1 MAVNFDR
8 IKNIDVNSL
17 NRAAPIAL
25 FFLIAYF
32 CWKLASFFWILV
44 APPQAMQLERVELGS
59 QQAQVAN
66 IHSVS
71 LFQEQVQNQSTVN
84 ITDLTLQGV
93 MISNPSHFSS
103 AVIKLK
109 DLSDRFRVG
118 ETLGDTGYELSEVYW
133 DHVIL
138 RQPSG
143 ATQTLNFKGLENG
156 LNQPYPSQNQAP
168 NNNASANSSS
178 GNNTP
183 EPEQP
188 SSPQQEIGRAI
199 QQMNE
204 NRDQYM
210 QNMGLSSSD
219 NGYEVSAR
227 TPAILRNR
235 LGLRPGDRILSLNG
249 KAMGNG
255 QSETQVLEQARRDG
269 QVKLEIKRGDQ
280 VMTIQQ
286 DLK

>member
-1 MAVNFDR
+1 MAMDLDKFKQLDFNHINR
-8 IKNIDVNSL
+8 I
-17 NRAAPIAL
+17 AP
-25 FFLIAYF
+25 LILLTLILYF
-32 CWKLASFFWILV
+32 CWKLAALFWLLV
-44 APPQAMQLERVELGS
+44 APIQTMQVERVELGS
-59 QQAQVAN
+59 QQNSVAN
-66 IHSVS
+66 ISSFS
-71 LFQEQVQNQSTVN
+71 LFQEQTQQQGSSSPS
-84 ITDLTLQGV
+84 DMLLQGV
-93 MISNPSHFSS
+93 MIASPSQFSS

-118 ETLGDTGYELSEVYW
+118 EAIGDSGYTLSEVYW
-133 DHVIL
+133 DKVVL
-138 RQPSG
+138 RQNSG
-143 ATQTLNFKGLENG
+143 ATQILNFKGLENG
-156 LNQPYPSQNQAP
+156 LNQPYPQANTTNSAST
-168 NNNASANSSS
+168 NNENSNS
-178 GNNTP
+178 N
-183 EPEQP
+183 EPEQQN
-188 SSPQQEIGRAI
+188 SPQQEIGRAI

-210 QNMGLSSSD
+210 QNMGVSASE

-249 KAMGNG
+249 RGMGNG
-255 QSETQVLEQARRDG
+255 QSETQMLEQARREG

>member
-1 MAVNFDR
+1 MVMNFDR
-8 IKNIDVNSL
+8 IRNIDVNGL
-17 NRAAPIAL
+17 NRVAPIVL
-25 FFLIAYF
+25 LLLIVYL
-32 CWKLASFFWILV
+32 CWKLAAFFWILV

-59 QQAQVAN
+59 QQAQVPN
-66 IHSVS
+66 IYSVS
-71 LFQEQVQNQSTVN
+71 LFQEQAQNQSTVN
-84 ITDLTLQGV
+84 LTDMILQGV

-143 ATQTLNFKGLENG
+143 VTQTLNFKGLENG
-156 LNQPYPSQNQAP
+156 LNQPYPSQNQAS
-168 NNNASANSSS
+168 NNNTSTNSSF

-183 EPEQP
+183 LIEQP
-188 SSPQQEIGRAI
+188 SSPQHQVGHAI

-210 QNMGLSSSD
+210 QNMGVSATE
-219 NGYEVSAR
+219 NGYEVSAQ

-235 LGLRPGDRILSLNG
+235 LGLRSGDRILSLNG

-255 QSETQVLEQARRDG
+255 QSETQILEQARRDG